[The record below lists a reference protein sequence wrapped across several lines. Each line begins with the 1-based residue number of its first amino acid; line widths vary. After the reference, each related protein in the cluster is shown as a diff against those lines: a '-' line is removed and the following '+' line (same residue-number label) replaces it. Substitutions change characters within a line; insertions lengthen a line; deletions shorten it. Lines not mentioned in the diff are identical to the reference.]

1 MRFND
6 FKLNESVQ
14 QLNEG
19 YTIGDIAETLWG
31 AAVTAAF
38 ENYPNPAQP
47 QDVNRIMASLKNL
60 SYTKTRADGLESSM
74 TDSITFV
81 NQISMKE
88 HLADIK
94 NWPNT
99 KFPIKRTDIVTQ
111 NVIKDANMQ
120 VKTAGLDLKEIF
132 ANGKADKIVI
142 GAQGGADQKG
152 TKVDVAITHQV
163 AGATETIN
171 LGYSLKT
178 NTTDAKLMPV
188 GQSPGVKSSRANATG
203 KSVVDFFSDL
213 GIKEIK
219 EPLYDAAAELNKEIK
234 DKFELKQTDEA
245 KILRKGGEVNTVMND
260 NLKQAV
266 DQINARVNTDAE
278 ERAFFE
284 DLVNFLQVHINKG
297 EEGLK
302 LLTIG
307 KTDVYTSTVEK
318 FQELAPQLTI
328 SAKHFPKGQKLYI
341 YAYNEETKSQDVI
354 IEVRLKTTGGLPS
367 SSDPSI
373 YRNLR
378 YTLVVATGP
387 GYNKYAKIS

>member
-1 MRFND
+1 
-6 FKLNESVQ
+6 
-14 QLNEG
+14 
-19 YTIGDIAETLWG
+19 
-31 AAVTAAF
+31 
-38 ENYPNPAQP
+38 
-47 QDVNRIMASLKNL
+47 
-60 SYTKTRADGLESSM
+60 
-74 TDSITFV
+74 
-81 NQISMKE
+81 
-88 HLADIK
+88 
-94 NWPNT
+94 
-99 KFPIKRTDIVTQ
+99 
-111 NVIKDANMQ
+111 
-120 VKTAGLDLKEIF
+120 
-132 ANGKADKIVI
+132 
-142 GAQGGADQKG
+142 
-152 TKVDVAITHQV
+152 
-163 AGATETIN
+163 
-171 LGYSLKT
+171 
-178 NTTDAKLMPV
+178 MPV

>member
-1 MRFND
+1 MRFKD

-47 QDVNRIMASLKNL
+47 ADVNRIMASLTNL
-60 SYTKTRADGLESSM
+60 SYSRTRKDGLKSELSDNIS
-74 TDSITFV
+74 FV
-81 NQISMKE
+81 NQIAMKE
-88 HLADIK
+88 HLSDIK
-94 NWPNT
+94 NWPHS
-99 KFPIKRTDIVTQ
+99 KFPSARIDIVTQ
-111 NVIKDANMQ
+111 NVIKDANTQ
-120 VKTAGLDLKEIF
+120 VKTAGLDLKDIF
-132 ANGKADKIVI
+132 ANGKADNIVI

-163 AGATETIN
+163 EGETETIH

-178 NTTDAKLMPV
+178 NDKDAKLMPV
-188 GQSPGVKSSRANATG
+188 GQSPGIKSAKG
-203 KSVVDFFSDL
+203 KGRSVVDFFSDL

-219 EPLYDAAAELNKEIK
+219 EPLYDAAAKLNKEIK
-234 DKFELKQTDEA
+234 DKFDLDQTDEA
-245 KILRKGGEVNTVMND
+245 KILRKGGQVNQDMND

-266 DQINARVNTDAE
+266 DQINSRVNTDSE
-278 ERAFFE
+278 ERAFWE
-284 DLVNFLQVHINKG
+284 DLINFLQVHINKN
-297 EEGLK
+297 EAGLK

-318 FQELAPQLTI
+318 FQELAPQLKI

-367 SSDPSI
+367 SNDPSI